1 MSLWYT
7 ILLHVINKTRNNRME
22 KKTPSHIIFNLRNS
36 KYDKQQTKW
45 KSTEKSC
52 NWFSCWCLLVMK
64 LLKLQNNQN
73 FRWSLVDCLEFT
85 IFVFVFYIC
94 IIDFKNSNIDNS
106 INSKTLCVCI
116 CLLFQS
122 LFEHKVTII
131 SHTEYVC
138 WFTKVYKFVYLFLH
152 NHCGHLLHNNNHYH
166 FTTLYL
172 ALY

>member
-1 MSLWYT
+1 
-7 ILLHVINKTRNNRME
+7 
-22 KKTPSHIIFNLRNS
+22 
-36 KYDKQQTKW
+36 
-45 KSTEKSC
+45 
-52 NWFSCWCLLVMK
+52 MK
-64 LLKLQNNQN
+64 LINLQNNQN
-73 FRWSLVDCLEFT
+73 FRWSLVDCLEIT
-85 IFVFVFYIC
+85 IFIFYIC

-116 CLLFQS
+116 CLHFQS

-166 FTTLYL
+166 FTLFIWHSINSLCYSTWTFTKIIIKQQKKCLLINLYVNPL
-172 ALY
+172 NIAQWLS